1 MTPWKK
7 QPARKWVLSIIFC
20 GLKHMAYVLSI
31 QNKMF
36 TIMQKKPHCCL
47 LIYFSLIR
55 IGEQPNS
62 LGRRRI
68 NSVWVFVM
76 LLWFWEGT
84 TAGTAS
90 KPAHTSHNNSL
101 NNKHAESI

>member
-36 TIMQKKPHCCL
+36 TIMQKKKIPKHCCS
-47 LIYFSLIR
+47 LIYFSLILT
-55 IGEQPNS
+55 GEQPNS
-62 LGRRRI
+62 LGGLI
-68 NSVWVFVM
+68 LFGC
-76 LLWFWEGT
+76 L
-84 TAGTAS
+84 
-90 KPAHTSHNNSL
+90 
-101 NNKHAESI
+101 

>member
-36 TIMQKKPHCCL
+36 TIMQKKIPKHCCS
-47 LIYFSLIR
+47 LIYFSLILT
-55 IGEQPNS
+55 GEQPNS
-62 LGRRRI
+62 LGGLI
-68 NSVWVFVM
+68 LFGC
-76 LLWFWEGT
+76 L
-84 TAGTAS
+84 
-90 KPAHTSHNNSL
+90 
-101 NNKHAESI
+101 

>member
-7 QPARKWVLSIIFC
+7 QPAWKWVLSIIFC

-36 TIMQKKPHCCL
+36 TIMQKKNPQTLL
-47 LIYFSLIR
+47 LIDLFFFNTYWGTAKL
-55 IGEQPNS
+55 
-62 LGRRRI
+62 LRRI

>member
-36 TIMQKKPHCCL
+36 TIMQKKK
-47 LIYFSLIR
+47 S
-55 IGEQPNS
+55 PN
-62 LGRRRI
+62 I
-68 NSVWVFVM
+68 
-76 LLWFWEGT
+76 
-84 TAGTAS
+84 A
-90 KPAHTSHNNSL
+90 AH
-101 NNKHAESI
+101 

>member
-36 TIMQKKPHCCL
+36 TIMQKNPQTLL
-47 LIYFSLIR
+47 LIYLFFL
-55 IGEQPNS
+55 
-62 LGRRRI
+62 
-68 NSVWVFVM
+68 
-76 LLWFWEGT
+76 
-84 TAGTAS
+84 
-90 KPAHTSHNNSL
+90 
-101 NNKHAESI
+101 